1 MESPQST
8 RATRLPATHRPQFN
22 ARSRRSGP
30 RNRPCVQGRA
40 SSGAHVS
47 SADRDRRQCT
57 QGRGDVDPGR
67 RQGRLL
73 TQRLGTLLQGCTHLA
88 APLLGRFEGE
98 VQARNQRRPQA
109 RERCGGQPERRRSGD
124 DQALHEGEHRDHRRD
139 DRVGLVQDHPVG
151 FLQRRPRRGLR
162 RRHAADHHRRRGGD
176 RVSGRRADGRRRLQ
190 PQRRRVRVR
199 RRPAGA
205 VPDLRE
211 LRGRALVDR
220 CRNVRPAPA
229 RGVPCF
235 AVVGR
240 GADVRRRGRDRRAA
254 PRTRSVPSLTP
265 RHCLGSRGRVRSSSG
280 SRSMP
285 RSASAFASADRIS
298 NAAWA

>member
-1 MESPQST
+1 MPHASTAAAATGSAPRTLGSSPA
-8 RATRLPATHRPQFN
+8 ATVCGRWAAVGIRRP
-22 ARSRRSGP
+22 
-30 RNRPCVQGRA
+30 NRPSPTIRFASSRVGRSPLAARRCRARANVLRPIGKASSHEHRRA
-40 SSGAHVS
+40 SSV
-47 SADRDRRQCT
+47 R
-57 QGRGDVDPGR
+57 V
-67 RQGRLL
+67 
-73 TQRLGTLLQGCTHLA
+73 
-88 APLLGRFEGE
+88 
-98 VQARNQRRPQA
+98 VV
-109 RERCGGQPERRRSGD
+109 RRRG
-124 DQALHEGEHRDHRRD
+124 
-139 DRVGLVQDHPVG
+139 
-151 FLQRRPRRGLR
+151 PRRGLR

-229 RGVPCF
+229 RGVPRF

-240 GADVRRRGRDRRAA
+240 GADARRLGRDRRAA